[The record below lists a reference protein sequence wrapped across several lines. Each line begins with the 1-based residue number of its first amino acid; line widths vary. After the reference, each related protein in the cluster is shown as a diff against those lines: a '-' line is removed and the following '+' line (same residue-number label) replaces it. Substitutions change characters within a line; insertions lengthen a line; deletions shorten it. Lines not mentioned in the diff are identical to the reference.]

1 MLKLCCAKT
10 LCQASVQSKIC
21 YGGKQEYKCVERSEP
36 SSPVCSFR
44 PVVPKLVRVVT
55 QIKVAIL
62 CLITLRREKNNL
74 RREKN
79 NLRREKNNLGREK
92 NATSLFVFILF
103 SLLFS
108 KFI

>member
-1 MLKLCCAKT
+1 
-10 LCQASVQSKIC
+10 
-21 YGGKQEYKCVERSEP
+21 
-36 SSPVCSFR
+36 
-44 PVVPKLVRVVT
+44 
-55 QIKVAIL
+55 
-62 CLITLRREKNNL
+62 LRREKNNL